1 MRRLTAIFSVVGIGA
16 IALYFLVT
24 GDSSPSLVHHHNGE
38 RWYRIEQNGQ
48 HIGYMHNRVY
58 DQTLTTHIN
67 YRPPDAP
74 AVTIRQRLKFAAAAP
89 FALQTAA
96 YSQRVGKQYSAVSL
110 LSRADNTEFADYQAT
125 ILRNSSANRATFQG
139 QLKLSDM
146 YSVERWL
153 SSEPAP
159 GSTLSAPYPDFE
171 QLRVNH
177 RQHQLL
183 ARDPQGYDLIG
194 ADADATTQT
203 RLNKD
208 FVATKLT
215 MAGRYDVIL
224 SDSKNATP
232 KASAATR
239 RPVAK
244 KILLSQALTQR
255 QRLQQLELQVL
266 GDTTLPSTLIT
277 TLGELSA
284 GSVYAEPRSYIGEH
298 IDYPIS
304 HPKIKTLLARFALS
318 GNNLS
323 TAQELVEFT
332 NRQLSYVENQYA
344 GTVLTA
350 LEQRRGECTDFADLY
365 TTLARRLGLP
375 ARTVYGLAYDAQ
387 DAPGFRFHA
396 WNEVYVE
403 DRWHSVDP
411 TWNQVVADATHIP
424 LTDSQYADVSRQRAG
439 RPLEF
444 RLLKARYLDDP
455 TP

>member
-1 MRRLTAIFSVVGIGA
+1 MRRITTILAVVGIGA
-16 IALYFLVT
+16 MALYFLAT
-24 GDSSPSLVHHHNGE
+24 GDSSPDLVHHHNGE

-58 DQTLTTHIN
+58 DQTLTTRIN

-74 AVTIRQRLKFAAAAP
+74 AVTIRQRLQFATAAP

-96 YSQRVGKQYSAVSL
+96 YSQRVGEQYSAVSL
-110 LSRADNTEFADYQAT
+110 LSRAGNTEFADYEAT
-125 ILRNSSANRATFQG
+125 ILRSSSANRATFKG

-146 YSVERWL
+146 YAVERWL

-177 RQHQLL
+177 RQHRLL
-183 ARDPQGYDLIG
+183 AKDPQGYDLIG
-194 ADADATTQT
+194 VDADATTQT

-208 FVATKLT
+208 FVATQLT

-224 SDSKNATP
+224 SDSKNAMP
-232 KASAATR
+232 KASTATQ

-244 KILLSQALTQR
+244 KILLNKALTQR
-255 QRLQQLELQVL
+255 HRLQQLELQVL
-266 GDTTLPSTLIT
+266 GNTALPSILMT
-277 TLGELSA
+277 TLGGLSTD
-284 GSVYAEPRSYIGEH
+284 SVDADPRSYIDEH

-304 HPKIKTLLARFALS
+304 HPKIKTLLGRFAAS

-323 TAQELVEFT
+323 TAQKLVAFT
-332 NRQLSYVENQYA
+332 NRQLSYAENQYA

-387 DAPGFRFHA
+387 GAPGFRFHA

-403 DRWHSVDP
+403 GRWHSVDP

-424 LTDSQYADVSRQRAG
+424 LTDAEYADVSQQRAG

-444 RLLKARYLDDP
+444 RLLKARYLEDP